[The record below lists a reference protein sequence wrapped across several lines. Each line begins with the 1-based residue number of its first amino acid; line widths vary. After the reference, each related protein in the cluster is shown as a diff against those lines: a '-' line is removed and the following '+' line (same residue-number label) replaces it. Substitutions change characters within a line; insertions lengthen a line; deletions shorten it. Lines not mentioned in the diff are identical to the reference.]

1 MNGGQSQADRVLLGV
16 FQEQPADT
24 ERDRQIV
31 KILLNSPN
39 RSRAPQHDT
48 SECPLFRAADE
59 PRLI

>member
-1 MNGGQSQADRVLLGV
+1 MNGGQSQADRVLLGAM
-16 FQEQPADT
+16 QEHSDP

-31 KILLNSPN
+31 ALRSASPN

-48 SECPLFRAADE
+48 SDCPLFRAADE